1 MSNLLLPQT
10 YSELERWA
18 QKISKTEMVPKA
30 YRGKPDDIIVCV
42 QYGQEIGLGFM
53 ESLKSIAVIN
63 GNPSVYG
70 DGLLAICQRHPE
82 FEDLIETPELNEK
95 GEVTAYI
102 AQAVRKGHTTKIAKF
117 SQTDAM
123 RAGLWTKAGP
133 WKEYPQRMLQMRA
146 RGFALRDQFADV
158 LKGLIP
164 AEEAADFPVID
175 GEADGPV
182 SEAQVRQLADL
193 LEETRTERSSFLTT
207 MLSGVTGLDQIP
219 ASEFDRCYR
228 TLTKKKEALK
238 ANG

>member
-18 QKISKTEMVPKA
+18 AKISKTEMVPKA

-102 AQAVRKGHTTKIAKF
+102 AQAIRKGHTTKVQRFTQADAIRAK
-117 SQTDAM
+117 
-123 RAGLWTKAGP
+123 LWGKAGP
-133 WKEYPQRMLQMRA
+133 WTEYPQRMLQMRA
-146 RGFALRDQFADV
+146 RGFALRDQFSDI
-158 LKGLIP
+158 LKGLLLG
-164 AEEAADFPVID
+164 EEAGDYPTID
-175 GEADGPV
+175 GEPAVLTSD
-182 SEAQVRQLADL
+182 QINQLVNL
-193 LEETRTERSSFLTT
+193 LEQTKTERSSFLTT
-207 MLSGVTGLDQIP
+207 MFTGVNSLEEIP
-219 ASEFDRCYR
+219 AGEFDRAFR
-228 TLTKKKEALK
+228 TLTKKKEAMK
-238 ANG
+238 TDG